1 GARPLLTLTLQGV
14 GVTVTVPPASNQ
26 HFSSRLLVR
35 MTAALPG
42 LFTRPYLVF
51 NNQFGV
57 PIFTDND
64 EDGVP
69 TIRNIPLGIVSF
81 VIILDAL
88 AREYKYGRT
97 FTDDQM
103 SIYRSLEARLD
114 NSYGQDGRFCLLRFI
129 CEVQKYP
136 IEEWTIVGQ
145 LINAVFTPGEDERE
159 EMVEYREARLTGR
172 LEEPESCIFAYGHR
186 CPFSIFNYFSELD
199 VLMAQ
204 GDLDLERQGDLDLE
218 REGDQDGYM

>member
-26 HFSSRLLVR
+26 HFSSRLLR

-88 AREYKYGRT
+88 AREYKYGR
-97 FTDDQM
+97 
-103 SIYRSLEARLD
+103 
-114 NSYGQDGRFCLLRFI
+114 
-129 CEVQKYP
+129 
-136 IEEWTIVGQ
+136 
-145 LINAVFTPGEDERE
+145 PGEDERE